1 MKTRRQWQER
11 AISQAAGWLVLAALV
26 TGYGYSV
33 AQFAGVAG

>member
-1 MKTRRQWQER
+1 MKTHKQWQER

-26 TGYGYSV
+26 VGYGYSV